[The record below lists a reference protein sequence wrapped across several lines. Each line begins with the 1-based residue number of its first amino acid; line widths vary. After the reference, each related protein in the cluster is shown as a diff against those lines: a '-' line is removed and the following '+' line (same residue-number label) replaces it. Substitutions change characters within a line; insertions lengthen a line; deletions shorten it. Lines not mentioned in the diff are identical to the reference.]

1 MLRGSFP
8 KMIWYA
14 GNCCIIREHG
24 GALHTMPA
32 FARKA
37 SGYVFLWAIA
47 PLVVADRIG
56 GFIGKIVEARQD
68 RPDTDGQ
75 GRAHQKPAR
84 AFSDEGVSNE
94 KSRRTLFCDP
104 VAADLGNGS
113 HGRSGAFSAAR
124 SGVRKG
130 RSRGALGP

>member
-1 MLRGSFP
+1 ML
-8 KMIWYA
+8 
-14 GNCCIIREHG
+14 
-24 GALHTMPA
+24 
-32 FARKA
+32 
-37 SGYVFLWAIA
+37 AIA
-47 PLVVADRIG
+47 ASSANTAARCTQCLHLLERLRATSFSGLSLRSSSLIGLGASSAKSSKLV
-56 GFIGKIVEARQD
+56 KIVR
-68 RPDTDGQ
+68 DGQ